1 MFYITFIYSITIK
14 YKLLV
19 ALVLVPNCAIG
30 VVQISD
36 STFQAQYN
44 YRFYCNYLILERIFQ
59 TSAVYFD
66 SNIVRVH
73 YFLNSCE

>member
-30 VVQISD
+30 VVEISD
-36 STFQAQYN
+36 STF
-44 YRFYCNYLILERIFQ
+44 
-59 TSAVYFD
+59 
-66 SNIVRVH
+66 
-73 YFLNSCE
+73 